1 MSFDEINC
9 FTTTVWVRQ
18 APDHDKLNQD
28 LVENIRRLQKS
39 DPKGELKSNILGW
52 QSKRNLHTLAEFSVL
67 TEIIGESLIKLARQL
82 MIRKGMAWTFDMWVN
97 LSPAQAY
104 NMPHIHSESHIS
116 GVYYVRVPPGS
127 SSIFFRDPRVQ
138 SRILKLPVEKESPLH
153 ASKLFVQ
160 PEEGKMYLF
169 PSWLEHGVM
178 AGENE
183 TDRISIAFNARA
195 FKRPVG

>member
-9 FTTTVWVRQ
+9 FATTVWIRQ
-18 APDHDKLNQD
+18 VPGHDELNKD
-28 LVENIRRLQKS
+28 LVENIQRLRKN
-39 DPKGELKSNILGW
+39 DPVGARKSNALGW
-52 QSKRNLHTLAEFSVL
+52 QSKRNLHTLVEFRAL
-67 TEIIGESLIKLARQL
+67 TEIIGETLIKLSRQL

-116 GVYYVRVPPGS
+116 GVYYLRVPPGS
-127 SSIFFRDPRVQ
+127 GSIFFRDPRVQ
-138 SRILKLPVEKESPLH
+138 SRILKLPVEKESPLY
-153 ASKLFVQ
+153 ASKRFVE

-169 PSWLEHGVM
+169 PSWLEHGVL

-183 TDRISIAFNARA
+183 TDRVSIAFNARA
-195 FKRPVG
+195 FKRPVR